1 MSRQKSK
8 QAGQRGAGPTNSDAC
23 ACVERTCHGSCR
35 GQSLVSFCGRIVSPN
50 TKHYKNTLFHG
61 VTQWGFARIR
71 DVMGWEA
78 GDAVPI
84 FSRGSPTILLKFMYN
99 GWQFHLL
106 TYLLTLQLFVI
117 LFYKKILSRESYE
130 FTIIFNVLQQC

>member
-1 MSRQKSK
+1 M
-8 QAGQRGAGPTNSDAC
+8 
-23 ACVERTCHGSCR
+23 
-35 GQSLVSFCGRIVSPN
+35 
-50 TKHYKNTLFHG
+50 
-61 VTQWGFARIR
+61 TQWSFARIR